1 MTLGLIEH
9 WKLQFLIPFPL
20 LSTDRNQNSILN
32 HPGSTPSAG
41 DIWYCAHPIRQFE
54 WPHLSALERQYNQRH
69 PCCCYPLSHPT
80 SFSRPHPIIN
90 PICWVKIQSAPNPL
104 LPSQWVTKTTQHFLF
119 VFIRVIVWKFPGM
132 LIQIC
137 SVFIACREKRVA
149 PILCLYRNWCYVSA
163 LQ

>member
-1 MTLGLIEH
+1 MISLVALVMRHFMTLGLIEH

-90 PICWVKIQSAPNPL
+90 PICWVKIQSAPNPQ
-104 LPSQWVTKTTQHFLF
+104 LPSQWVTKTTQHFICVYSCDRLKVPGHAHSNLF
-119 VFIRVIVWKFPGM
+119 SIHCM
-132 LIQIC
+132 
-137 SVFIACREKRVA
+137 
-149 PILCLYRNWCYVSA
+149 
-163 LQ
+163 